1 MSWPPQTTN
10 DDGDAV
16 RSAAYAKFFQLQ
28 TQERSGDC
36 IRPGHAPAAALPPS
50 FSRLAPLIALLA
62 GALNVFSFAPFGIW
76 PLQIATLTLVFWL
89 AHREPSVKR
98 GALIGWAYGFGWLV
112 AGVHWLHISMHQYG
126 GLPSWMAALA
136 VALLSGLL
144 SVFPAMAMAIGTWL
158 KQRWAIGPA
167 VTLLLVFPSAWTLSE
182 WLRGW
187 VATGFPWVGSGYAHS
202 AGPLAGFAPVV
213 GVYGLA
219 WLSALIAASILLL
232 RSRKIAAALAASIL
246 LAGATLKTIDWTERH
261 GNPISVRLLQGNV
274 PQEMK
279 FAPERIE
286 ATLSLYYDMISAA
299 PADLVATPETAIPL
313 LSRQLPPDYLG
324 RLVDFA
330 HQSGTH
336 IALGIPVSD
345 GPAQYANSVLG
356 FSPSAAAQAY
366 RYDKHHLVPFGEF
379 IPLGA
384 RWFVDMM
391 KIPLGDFERGALL
404 QAPFAVKDQWV
415 LPNICYEDLFGEE
428 IAAQI
433 AASYFSGKPQAT
445 MLLNVSNIAWFGD
458 SIALPQHLQISQMRA
473 LETGR
478 PMLRATNTGTT
489 AVIDPKGKVTAQLP
503 PFERGVLAASV
514 QGYQGVT
521 PYILLG
527 NRLILVLTLASLGA
541 AWLLSH
547 GKRSKSHKPL
557 KNR

>member
-1 MSWPPQTTN
+1 MSRSPRII
-10 DDGDAV
+10 DDDSDVV
-16 RSAAYAKFFQLQ
+16 RSAAQ
-28 TQERSGDC
+28 TKSSPLHPEEQGSKR
-36 IRPGHAPAAALPPS
+36 IRLGRAPAAVLPPS
-50 FSRLAPLIALLA
+50 SLRLAPLLALFA

-76 PLQIATLTLVFWL
+76 PLQIATLSLVFWL
-89 AHREPSVKR
+89 AQREPSIKR
-98 GALIGWAYGFGWLV
+98 SALIGWAYGFGTLA

-144 SVFPAMAMAIGTWL
+144 SVFAAMAMASGTWL
-158 KQRWAIGPA
+158 RHRWSIGPA
-167 VTLLLVFPSAWTLSE
+167 TTLLLVFPSAWALAE
-182 WLRGW
+182 WVRGW
-187 VATGFPWVGSGYAHS
+187 VATGFPWVSSGYAHS
-202 AGPLAGFAPVV
+202 AGPLAGFAPIV
-213 GVYGLA
+213 GVYGLG

-232 RSRKIAAALAASIL
+232 RSSKIAAALVASIL
-246 LAGATLKTIDWTERH
+246 LVGIALKNIDWTEH
-261 GNPISVRLLQGNV
+261 NGKPITVRLLQGNI

-286 ATLSLYYDMISAA
+286 ATLLLYHDMISAV

-324 RLVDFA
+324 RLAEFA
-330 HQSGTH
+330 RRSGSH

-345 GPAQYANSVLG
+345 GPMQYANSVLG
-356 FSPSAAAQAY
+356 FSPSSAKPSY

-391 KIPLGDFERGALL
+391 NIPLGDFERGALL
-404 QAPFAVKDQWV
+404 QVPFAVKDQWV

-433 AASYFSGKPQAT
+433 AASHFAGKPQAT
-445 MLLNVSNIAWFGD
+445 MLLNVSNIAWFGN

-489 AVIDPKGKVTAQLP
+489 AVIDPKGKVIAQLP
-503 PFERGVLAASV
+503 PFERGVLTASV
-514 QGYQGVT
+514 QGYRGVT

-527 NRLILVLTLASLGA
+527 NKLIVTLALISLGV
-541 AWLLSH
+541 AWFLSR
-547 GKRSKSHKPL
+547 GNRPKSHKPL